1 LHDTA
6 SNSFSDRRNSRA
18 RKSHESNVPA
28 TNKDLDIEVKITA
41 EIQAPV
47 EVDLQTEIK
56 NFQILSPSNTHIT
69 GAPNTSVQ
77 KPSETYGGGTL
88 GDFKNPTTTNGIF
101 NIANQEIGVYL

>member
-1 LHDTA
+1 LHETA

-18 RKSHESNVPA
+18 RKSHESTIPA

-41 EIQAPV
+41 EMQAPV

-69 GAPNTSVQ
+69 GAPNTSV
-77 KPSETYGGGTL
+77 
-88 GDFKNPTTTNGIF
+88 
-101 NIANQEIGVYL
+101 